1 MKIVRLIINNLFFYT
16 FDNKTCIL
24 IEYNKKFYKR
34 LQENDPIAWR
44 ELINLYS
51 DRLYAYALS
60 LSSDHDVSSDIIQQV
75 FINLFES
82 KDRLDPKYSL
92 KSFLYRSTYNLF
104 VDNYR
109 KKKSMSILH
118 EQYYHIPDQFITNTD
133 EEDFSKKINLLN
145 DLIRTLPLKTKEVFI
160 LSKSDGLTNAEISEI
175 LDISIKTVEGH
186 ITRAFKLLRKMAKS
200 LDY

>member
-1 MKIVRLIINNLFFYT
+1 VKIVRLIINNLFFYT

-44 ELINLYS
+44 ELINSYS

-92 KSFLYRSTYNLF
+92 KSFLYRSTYNQF

-118 EQYYHIPDQFITNTD
+118 EQYYHILDQFITNTD

>member
-1 MKIVRLIINNLFFYT
+1 M
-16 FDNKTCIL
+16 

-92 KSFLYRSTYNLF
+92 KSFLYRSTYNQF

-118 EQYYHIPDQFITNTD
+118 EQYYHILDQFITNTD

-145 DLIRTLPLKTKEVFI
+145 DLIGTLPLKTKEVFI

>member
-92 KSFLYRSTYNLF
+92 KSFLYRSTYNQF

-118 EQYYHIPDQFITNTD
+118 EQYYHILDQFITNTD

>member
-1 MKIVRLIINNLFFYT
+1 VKIVRLIINNLFFYT

-44 ELINLYS
+44 ELINSYS

-92 KSFLYRSTYNLF
+92 KSFLYRSTYNQF

-118 EQYYHIPDQFITNTD
+118 EQYYHILDQFITNTD

-145 DLIRTLPLKTKEVFI
+145 DLIETLPLKTKEVFI

-186 ITRAFKLLRKMAKS
+186 ITRAFKLLRKKANN
-200 LDY
+200 LNY

>member
-1 MKIVRLIINNLFFYT
+1 VKIVRLIINNLFFYT

-92 KSFLYRSTYNLF
+92 KSFLYRSTYNQF

-118 EQYYHIPDQFITNTD
+118 EQYYHILDQFITNTD

-145 DLIRTLPLKTKEVFI
+145 DLIETLPLKTKEVFI

>member
-44 ELINLYS
+44 ELINSYS

-92 KSFLYRSTYNLF
+92 KSFLYRSTYNQF

-118 EQYYHIPDQFITNTD
+118 EQYYNILDQFITNTD

-175 LDISIKTVEGH
+175 LDISIKTVEGN

>member
-1 MKIVRLIINNLFFYT
+1 MKRNNNHL
-16 FDNKTCIL
+16 
-24 IEYNKKFYKR
+24 YKN
-34 LQENDPIAWR
+34 LQENDPLAWR
-44 ELINLYS
+44 QIINLYS

-60 LSSDHDVSSDIIQQV
+60 LSSDHDVASDIVQQV

-82 KDRLDPKYSL
+82 KHRIDPKYSL

-109 KKKSMSILH
+109 KKKSMSLIH
-118 EQYYHIPDQFITNTD
+118 EQYYHLLDQFVTNTD
-133 EEDFSKKINLLN
+133 EEDISKKINLLN
-145 DLIRTLPLKTKEVFI
+145 DLIETLPLKTKEVFI

-200 LDY
+200 MDY

>member
-92 KSFLYRSTYNLF
+92 KSFLYRSTYNQF

-118 EQYYHIPDQFITNTD
+118 EQYYHILDQFITNTD
-133 EEDFSKKINLLN
+133 GEDFSKKINLLN
-145 DLIRTLPLKTKEVFI
+145 DFIGTLPLKTKEVFI

>member
-118 EQYYHIPDQFITNTD
+118 
-133 EEDFSKKINLLN
+133 
-145 DLIRTLPLKTKEVFI
+145 
-160 LSKSDGLTNAEISEI
+160 
-175 LDISIKTVEGH
+175 
-186 ITRAFKLLRKMAKS
+186 
-200 LDY
+200 

>member
-1 MKIVRLIINNLFFYT
+1 VKIVRLIINNLFFYT

-118 EQYYHIPDQFITNTD
+118 EQYYHILDQFITNTD

-145 DLIRTLPLKTKEVFI
+145 DLIGTLPLKTKEVFI

>member
-24 IEYNKKFYKR
+24 VEYNKKFYKR
-34 LQENDPIAWR
+34 LQGNDPIAWR

-92 KSFLYRSTYNLF
+92 KSFLYRSTYNQF

-118 EQYYHIPDQFITNTD
+118 EQYYHILDQFITNTD

-145 DLIRTLPLKTKEVFI
+145 DLIGTLPLKTKEVFI

-200 LDY
+200 MDY

>member
-44 ELINLYS
+44 ELINSYS

-92 KSFLYRSTYNLF
+92 KSFLYRSTYNQF

-118 EQYYHIPDQFITNTD
+118 EQYYHILDQFITNTD